1 MKNLT
6 NIFASALFAAVV
18 GIGLAASAQLTQP
31 GYATVVRVQGI
42 ASYSLGDSRWH
53 PLIPG
58 KLLPAGSTIR
68 TGDSGIVDVVLGKA
82 IEFPQSQKLPDRISP
97 APDAPVRGLISYKP
111 AAEQNVIRLTPG
123 TIIAIDKLTT
133 TDTAA
138 DTVSDTELDLQQG
151 KIFASV
157 KKLSP
162 TSQYLV
168 KIPNGIAGVRGTL
181 FSISADGGV
190 AVFESKSEGLVLSL
204 TINGVTKTFLVAPG
218 QILDPSTGNPT
229 SFPPGL
235 DRTLSNIFTA
245 LKTIYVEVVN
255 YNENHNNNNISST
268 AGLIGNVS
276 ASQAPQPEPPP
287 L

>member
-6 NIFASALFAAVV
+6 TILTSALFAAVI
-18 GIGLAASAQLTQP
+18 GIGATAIAQPTQP

-42 ASYSLGDSRWH
+42 ASYSLGDGKWF

-68 TGDSGIVDVVLGKA
+68 TGDSGVADVVLGKA

-97 APDAPVRGLISYKP
+97 ASDAPVRGLISYKP
-111 AAEQNVIRLTPG
+111 AAEQNVVRLTPG
-123 TIIAIDKLTT
+123 TTIVIDKLTT
-133 TDTAA
+133 TDSGA

-190 AVFESKSEGLVLSL
+190 AVFESKSDGLVLSL

-235 DRTLSNIFTA
+235 DRALSNIFTA

-255 YNENHNNNNISST
+255 YDENHNNCNISST
-268 AGLIGNVS
+268 AGHF
-276 ASQAPQPEPPP
+276 
-287 L
+287 